1 MEGRR
6 RNDRNDRGDD
16 LRRPGRGGKGKK
28 DKQLDARQEMK
39 DKDYDRNAPL
49 YDNPSSAYAP
59 VHERRHRME
68 DGVAKRGERGGGSA
82 LEVFERSARQD
93 VRDRRQDYETTSA
106 VRLDR
111 HVQILNRPKVQE
123 SQSSRAE
130 ADRSDRDRG
139 ERGEQREQWE
149 RNHRSTDG
157 RSSERERGQSEATS
171 SRPSKGTRTRDGKEA
186 AKKPSGPFSRCRFM
200 DEDLRLCGD
209 QVDPLLLESERDF
222 LVVASLGA
230 QKVGRSTVLSTLLS
244 PFFHENGSSTGH
256 FKVPLGIHSAETFL
270 EGGPSY
276 SGVDLC
282 VTMDRLVLL
291 DAPALFESLPA
302 HPLGDPKSEL
312 YLMIFLASIC
322 HCILVVTDTAV
333 DPELWSFLRLLATLK
348 SKVPDLG
355 SWLRSKQAFD
365 GEDTNANANTKETV
379 QSLPRLL
386 VVFNNVEET
395 EETEE
400 LEDFL
405 KHSEWKAAP
414 WIRCARA
421 PHLPG
426 QSAREMLCSKE
437 AATLGKSLRQ
447 QLAEGVP
454 GGFGGLPLTE
464 KQWLHHVLDYWEFIH
479 KRSDVQS
486 YFDLLSSGRLKS
498 FDSPDP
504 KSS

>member
-1 MEGRR
+1 MDAAAKGSVGNRKRRPVGPAKERGRGMARKRR
-6 RNDRNDRGDD
+6 RNHRGPSAGVDSWMKTCD
-16 LRRPGRGGKGKK
+16 FVVIRWIPCCWRASVISWSLPVLARRKWG
-28 DKQLDARQEMK
+28 
-39 DKDYDRNAPL
+39 APR
-49 YDNPSSAYAP
+49 YSQRCCHPS
-59 VHERRHRME
+59 
-68 DGVAKRGERGGGSA
+68 
-82 LEVFERSARQD
+82 F
-93 VRDRRQDYETTSA
+93 
-106 VRLDR
+106 
-111 HVQILNRPKVQE
+111 
-123 SQSSRAE
+123 
-130 ADRSDRDRG
+130 
-139 ERGEQREQWE
+139 
-149 RNHRSTDG
+149 
-157 RSSERERGQSEATS
+157 
-171 SRPSKGTRTRDGKEA
+171 TRTARPPA
-186 AKKPSGPFSRCRFM
+186 IHH
-200 DEDLRLCGD
+200 
-209 QVDPLLLESERDF
+209 Q
-222 LVVASLGA
+222 
-230 QKVGRSTVLSTLLS
+230 
-244 PFFHENGSSTGH
+244 
-256 FKVPLGIHSAETFL
+256 VPLGIHSAETFL

-312 YLMIFLASIC
+312 YLTIFLASIC